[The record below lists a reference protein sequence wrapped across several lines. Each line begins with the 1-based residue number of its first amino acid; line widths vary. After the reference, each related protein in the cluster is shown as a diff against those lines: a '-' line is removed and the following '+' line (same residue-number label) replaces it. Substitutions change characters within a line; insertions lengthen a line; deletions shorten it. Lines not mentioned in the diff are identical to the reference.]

1 MATKKIS
8 KKGEQDMKWITL
20 RLAQSHIDELDSQ
33 RQLMNEEY
41 GLQVS
46 RSAYVRSIVLK
57 AVKAGFSRDA
67 V

>member
-1 MATKKIS
+1 MTTKKIS
-8 KKGEQDMKWITL
+8 RKGEQDMKWITL
-20 RLAQSHIDELDSQ
+20 RLAQSHIEELDNQ
-33 RQLMNEEY
+33 RKLMNEAY

-57 AVKAGFSRDA
+57 AVKAGFSSDA